1 MPQVRST
8 RQRPVTNEN
17 DENAVVTRMTRAKA
31 AATMSAKE
39 NAADVPKKAA
49 TTKRAALGANGAA
62 QTRKAGVL
70 QDVSNVK
77 PETNGAKPGKKAT
90 ATKGG
95 ALSKAAN
102 PTKIQKPVTTKRAT
116 DTKEGSTRVK
126 RIAPGNAIKGSAKKA
141 KPAPVEEEEPE
152 EDVENVPAPVKEEV
166 KAKPVKNIDIIEEQ
180 ELALDEEFVPDLDKE
195 DIDDPLM
202 VSEYVVEI
210 FEYLKELE
218 IATMANP
225 DYMDSQTE
233 LEWKMR
239 GILVDWLLEVHTRF
253 RLLPETLFLAV
264 NIIDRFLSAKIVQLD
279 RLQLVGVTAMFI
291 ASKYEEVLSP
301 HVQNFRH
308 VADDG
313 FTEEEILSAER
324 FVLTALNYDL
334 SYPNP
339 MNFLRRIS
347 KADNYDIQTRT
358 LGKYLLEIGCLDHRF
373 LVYPPSQIAAASMY
387 LARLV
392 LERGPWDAT
401 LTHYA
406 GYSEDEIQPVLQ
418 LMIDYLS
425 SPVVVHEAFFK
436 KYASKKFLKGQYP
449 LPSYPP
455 SPANPLQHRLSSAN
469 GPRNTWQ
476 SSVTSCRR
484 SHLSLVASAKSL
496 CCRCSLS
503 GLHCPQLSP
512 TKPATP
518 CHSAAVVA
526 GL

>member
-1 MPQVRST
+1 V
-8 RQRPVTNEN
+8 
-17 DENAVVTRMTRAKA
+17 TRAKA
-31 AATMSAKE
+31 ALGSHESAG
-39 NAADVPKKAA
+39 DVPKKGLQVKKSTA
-49 TTKRAALGANGAA
+49 TLGANGAA
-62 QTRKAGVL
+62 ATRRRAALG
-70 QDVSNVK
+70 DVSNVTK
-77 PETNGAKPGKKAT
+77 GDAPGAGAKDGKKPLAP
-90 ATKGG
+90 KV
-95 ALSKAAN
+95 SQVVKASQ
-102 PTKIQKPVTTKRAT
+102 PTKIEKHSKTTTTQSILGTKNRKTAASSELKRPLS
-116 DTKEGSTRVK
+116 GSG
-126 RIAPGNAIKGSAKKA
+126 IAGQPAKKRNNTSA
-141 KPAPVEEEEPE
+141 GSKKE
-152 EDVENVPAPVKEEV
+152 EDLEEVENVMPPQNVKVEEV
-166 KAKPVKNIDIIEEQ
+166 TKSSKSTKVELVEQ
-180 ELALDEEFVPDLDKE
+180 ESVDPDLQPVPNLDDE
-195 DIDDPLM
+195 DVDDPLM

-225 DYMDSQTE
+225 DYMDNQNE

-264 NIIDRFLSAKIVQLD
+264 NIIDRFLSAKVVQLD

-313 FTEEEILSAER
+313 FTEDEILSAER
-324 FVLTALNYDL
+324 FVLAALNYDL

-373 LVYPPSQIAAASMY
+373 LAHPPSQVAAAAMY

-401 LTHYA
+401 LSHYA
-406 GYSEDEIQPVLQ
+406 GYTEEEIQPVLQ

-425 SPVVVHEAFFK
+425 GPVAHEAFFK
-436 KYASKKFLKGQYP
+436 KYASKKFLKGQY
-449 LPSYPP
+449 SPP
-455 SPANPLQHRLSSAN
+455 S
-469 GPRNTWQ
+469 
-476 SSVTSCRR
+476 
-484 SHLSLVASAKSL
+484 
-496 CCRCSLS
+496 
-503 GLHCPQLSP
+503 
-512 TKPATP
+512 
-518 CHSAAVVA
+518 HSALAN
-526 GL
+526 LI

>member
-1 MPQVRST
+1 L
-8 RQRPVTNEN
+8 
-17 DENAVVTRMTRAKA
+17 TRAKA
-31 AATMSAKE
+31 ANLGVNES
-39 NAADVPKKAA
+39 AADVPKKALLAKKSTA
-49 TTKRAALGANGAA
+49 TLGANGAA
-62 QTRKAGVL
+62 TRKRAALG
-70 QDVSNVK
+70 DVSNVTK
-77 PETNGAKPGKKAT
+77 TDGLGAGAKDGKKPLAP
-90 ATKGG
+90 KGNL
-95 ALSKAAN
+95 ARAAQ
-102 PTKIQKPVTTKRAT
+102 PTKIEKPARANATRSILEKKEKHAGSSALKKRPNS
-116 DTKEGSTRVK
+116 GNG
-126 RIAPGNAIKGSAKKA
+126 IAGQPAKKRTQI
-141 KPAPVEEEEPE
+141 
-152 EDVENVPAPVKEEV
+152 
-166 KAKPVKNIDIIEEQ
+166 AKPVKKEEDLEEEAEEDEAENVEPLENVVEEADVKDVKQ
-180 ELALDEEFVPDLDKE
+180 VTKKELAPLEEVFYDGPNLDAE
-195 DIDDPLM
+195 DVDDPLM

-218 IATMANP
+218 ISTMANP

-324 FVLTALNYDL
+324 FVLAALNYDL

-373 LVYPPSQIAAASMY
+373 LAHPPSQVAAAAMY

-392 LERGPWDAT
+392 LERGPW
-401 LTHYA
+401 
-406 GYSEDEIQPVLQ
+406 V
-418 LMIDYLS
+418 S
-425 SPVVVHEAFFK
+425 SP
-436 KYASKKFLKGQYP
+436 YLLLYS
-449 LPSYPP
+449 
-455 SPANPLQHRLSSAN
+455 HRININRTTL
-469 GPRNTWQ
+469 
-476 SSVTSCRR
+476 
-484 SHLSLVASAKSL
+484 
-496 CCRCSLS
+496 
-503 GLHCPQLSP
+503 LH
-512 TKPATP
+512 TTPATRRRRFSLF
-518 CHSAAVVA
+518 CS
-526 GL
+526 

>member
-1 MPQVRST
+1 MPPAARSL
-8 RQRPVTNEN
+8 RQRAVTNEN
-17 DENAVVTRMTRAKA
+17 DENVGTTRVTRAKA
-31 AATMSAKE
+31 ALGSHE
-39 NAADVPKKAA
+39 SAADVPQKGLQVKKSTATLAGNGAAA
-49 TTKRAALGANGAA
+49 TRKRAALGNISNVTKNEGLGLGAKDGKKLVSAKAGQVGKASQPTKVQKPTRNGSSHSILG
-62 QTRKAGVL
+62 TKDRKAASSELKRPSSGSGIAGQPAKKRL
-70 QDVSNVK
+70 TTSA
-77 PETNGAKPGKKAT
+77 GAKKEEDIEEAENVVPAQEPIVEPVKA
-90 ATKGG
+90 
-95 ALSKAAN
+95 
-102 PTKIQKPVTTKRAT
+102 IKPTTK
-116 DTKEGSTRVK
+116 
-126 RIAPGNAIKGSAKKA
+126 AKTE
-141 KPAPVEEEEPE
+141 PVEQEIAQHDIEEPVPNLDD
-152 EDVENVPAPVKEEV
+152 EDV
-166 KAKPVKNIDIIEEQ
+166 
-180 ELALDEEFVPDLDKE
+180 
-195 DIDDPLM
+195 DDPLM

-225 DYMDSQTE
+225 EYMDNQNE

-264 NIIDRFLSAKIVQLD
+264 NIIDRFLSAKVVQLD

-324 FVLTALNYDL
+324 FVLAALNYDL

-373 LVYPPSQIAAASMY
+373 LAHPPSQVAAAAMY

-392 LERGPWDAT
+392 LNRGPWDAT
-401 LTHYA
+401 LSHYA
-406 GYSEDEIQPVLQ
+406 GYTEEEIQPVLN

-425 SPVVVHEAFFK
+425 GPVAHEAFFK
-436 KYASKKFLKGQYP
+436 KYASKKFLKASIVLRKWSKEYVLEFG
-449 LPSYPP
+449 
-455 SPANPLQHRLSSAN
+455 NVLQEESSSQ
-469 GPRNTWQ
+469 PRIK
-476 SSVTSCRR
+476 
-484 SHLSLVASAKSL
+484 H
-496 CCRCSLS
+496 
-503 GLHCPQLSP
+503 
-512 TKPATP
+512 
-518 CHSAAVVA
+518 
-526 GL
+526 

>member
-1 MPQVRST
+1 MAPGVRSL
-8 RQRPVTNEN
+8 RQRAVTNEN
-17 DENAVVTRMTRAKA
+17 DENAGTTRLTRAKA
-31 AATMSAKE
+31 AGLGAHES
-39 NAADVPKKAA
+39 AADVPKKALQK
-49 TTKRAALGANGAA
+49 TKSTAALAANGAA
-62 QTRKAGVL
+62 KKRNAL
-70 QDVSNVK
+70 IDVSNVTK
-77 PETNGAKPGKKAT
+77 ADAPVAGAKDKKPVAP
-90 ATKGG
+90 KG
-95 ALSKAAN
+95 AVSRAAQ
-102 PTKIQKPVTTKRAT
+102 PTKVQKTSRANSTRSILEPKEKAVGSSDLKKRPASGNGIAGQPAKKRVPSATTK
-116 DTKEGSTRVK
+116 
-126 RIAPGNAIKGSAKKA
+126 
-141 KPAPVEEEEPE
+141 PA
-152 EDVENVPAPVKEEV
+152 KEEV
-166 KAKPVKNIDIIEEQ
+166 IVEDEEENVVPKENIVESQDVKVKNAKITPVEIREEDLQ
-180 ELALDEEFVPDLDKE
+180 HLDEEQPADLDKE

-225 DYMDSQTE
+225 HYMDSQSE

-324 FVLTALNYDL
+324 FVLAALNYDL

-373 LVYPPSQIAAASMY
+373 LVHPPSQVAAAAMY

-392 LERGPWDAT
+392 LERGPWDVT
-401 LTHYA
+401 LAHYA
-406 GYSEDEIQPVLQ
+406 GYTEEEIQPVLQ
-418 LMIDYLS
+418 LMIDYLAG
-425 SPVVVHEAFFK
+425 PVAHEAFFK
-436 KYASKKFLKGQYP
+436 KYASKKFLKASIVLRKWAKDYVTEFGNV
-449 LPSYPP
+449 LEEET
-455 SPANPLQHRLSSAN
+455 PATKP
-469 GPRNTWQ
+469 
-476 SSVTSCRR
+476 
-484 SHLSLVASAKSL
+484 KSL
-496 CCRCSLS
+496 R
-503 GLHCPQLSP
+503 
-512 TKPATP
+512 
-518 CHSAAVVA
+518 
-526 GL
+526 